1 MSRPSKIGVVSCSG
15 EACVEG
21 TVSRIATRLI
31 LERLGSERVV
41 TLCLPLFLAG
51 EKGERL
57 FAQTFPTIAIDGCN
71 KKCAKIAIEKY
82 SGKIGCSIVVE
93 DTLRGLNVPRP
104 NSRRELDKEGVNVAS
119 VVADQVKQVV
129 ENLSAGGRPSRH
141 ANV

>member
-1 MSRPSKIGVVSCSG
+1 MSGSSKIGVVSCSG

-21 TVSRIATRLI
+21 TVSRIATRLV

-57 FAQTFPTIAIDGCN
+57 FAQTFPTIAVDGCN
-71 KKCAKIAIEKY
+71 KKCAKTAIEKY
-82 SGKIGCSIVVE
+82 SGKTASSIVVE
-93 DTLRGLNVPRP
+93 DILRSLSISKLS
-104 NSRRELDKEGVNVAS
+104 SRRELDKEGVNVALII
-119 VVADQVKQVV
+119 ADQVREAVD
-129 ENLSAGGRPSRH
+129 NLSVGRQDRY

>member
-1 MSRPSKIGVVSCSG
+1 MSGPSKIGVVSCSG

-21 TVSRIATRLI
+21 TVSRIATRLV

-57 FAQTFPTIAIDGCN
+57 FAQTFPTIAVDGCN

-82 SGKIGCSIVVE
+82 SGKTASSIVVE
-93 DTLRGLNVPRP
+93 DILQSLNVPRP

-119 VVADQVKQVV
+119 IVADQVREVV
-129 ENLSAGGRPSRH
+129 DNLSVDGRPSSC

>member
-1 MSRPSKIGVVSCSG
+1 MSGPSKIGVVSCSG

-21 TVSRIATRLI
+21 TVSRIATHLV

-57 FAQTFPTIAIDGCN
+57 FAQTFPTIAVDGCN

-82 SGKIGCSIVVE
+82 SGKTASSIVVE
-93 DTLRGLNVPRP
+93 DILRSLNVPRP

-119 VVADQVKQVV
+119 IVADQVKQVV
-129 ENLSAGGRPSRH
+129 DNLSIGRPSRR